1 MTIIWP
7 PLALERVADIATWI
21 AQERPAAAARTVE
34 DLFAAV
40 GRLAEFPESGR
51 QVPEFDR
58 PDLREVIHRQYRIVY
73 RIAPDHVAI
82 LTVRHSLQL
91 LESEDLGDESVG

>member
-1 MTIIWP
+1 VTVIWS

-21 AQERPAAAARTVE
+21 AEERPAAAARTVE

-40 GRLAEFPESGR
+40 DRLSHFPDSGR

-58 PDLREVIHRQYRIVY
+58 PDLREIIYRQYRIVY
-73 RIAPDHVAI
+73 RIAADHIAV

-91 LESEDLGDESVG
+91 LDPDDFNDESVG

>member
-1 MTIIWP
+1 VTVIWS

-21 AQERPAAAARTVE
+21 AQERPAAAARIVE

-40 GRLAEFPESGR
+40 DRLRQFPESGR

-73 RIAPDHVAI
+73 RIAADHIAV

-91 LESEDLGDESVG
+91 LDPDDFGDESVG

>member
-1 MTIIWP
+1 VTVIWS

-21 AQERPAAAARTVE
+21 AQERPAAAARIVE

-40 GRLAEFPESGR
+40 ARLSQFPESGR

-73 RIAPDHVAI
+73 RITADHIAV

-91 LESEDLGDESVG
+91 LDPDDFGDESVG

>member
-1 MTIIWP
+1 
-7 PLALERVADIATWI
+7 VADITTWI

-40 GRLAEFPESGR
+40 DRLSQFPESGR

-73 RIAPDHVAI
+73 RIAADHIGI
-82 LTVRHSLQL
+82 LTVRHSMQL
-91 LESEDLGDESVG
+91 MDHDDPGDESVG

>member
-1 MTIIWP
+1 VIWS
-7 PLALERVADIATWI
+7 PLALERVADITTWI
-21 AQERPAAAARTVE
+21 AQDRPAAAARTVE

-40 GRLAEFPESGR
+40 DRLSQFPESGR

-58 PDLREVIHRQYRIVY
+58 PDLREVIHRPYRIVY
-73 RIAPDHVAI
+73 RIAADYIAI

-91 LESEDLGDESVG
+91 MDPDDLGDESVG